1 MANNKYKLIR
11 TNEKC
16 VRMTNLKEQSWK
28 PEVILTNEPREVKVF
43 RKEILL
49 TNNNRTNR
57 RFKNEKEGNVTEYQ
71 EASHTQWGNAFE
83 GGKIQPSNEL
93 KNPGKIQNDQKNF
106 IKSENSEIKVEV
118 DDELSLSDEC
128 TVEIED
134 FKRENNVSCTT
145 QLTEHDTN
153 KESVESS
160 TKKYPSLSVTV
171 SENVNRKVVV
181 QPFHLDSNVVN
192 PFAGFT
198 TIENIDDDNK
208 YKLKNKCYTSDL
220 IGGKPQICDPL
231 LKQIIL
237 TPKKKTEKSDE
248 KSDDEFELEYN
259 KLFEL
264 ISKVE
269 NDIVVKK
276 EIKYSGFQS
285 NAESD
290 DELEEKHRNRR
301 LQVERPSLSS
311 VKSENREC
319 RKPREKKLDLHQ
331 MNQRRKRCK
340 SSYDHCK
347 DKRFSEADES
357 CSSPQVKRLK
367 WPSGII
373 KKTETDARKIK
384 QENLCMGKQANKSA
398 EFWSEVLTTPKL
410 WKTEYNEIDIGIC
423 PKETFEMNYHELLKT
438 YISINSVRSKL
449 DDVCWE
455 TMFLEKFKDPNSMH
469 YILEYFIPP
478 AQGK

>member
-11 TNEKC
+11 TNERC

-28 PEVILTNEPREVKVF
+28 PEVFLTNERTEVKGF
-43 RKEILL
+43 RKEISL

-83 GGKIQPSNEL
+83 GDKIQQPNEL
-93 KNPGKIQNDQKNF
+93 KNPGRILNDQTNF
-106 IKSENSEIKVEV
+106 IKSENLLIKVEA
-118 DDELSLSDEC
+118 DEELSLSDKC

-171 SENVNRKVVV
+171 SESDDRKVVV
-181 QPFHLDSNVVN
+181 QPFNLDSNVVN

-198 TIENIDDDNK
+198 TVENIDDDNK
-208 YKLKNKCYTSDL
+208 YKLENKCYTSDL
-220 IGGKPQICDPL
+220 IRGKRKICDPL
-231 LKQIIL
+231 LKQIVL
-237 TPKKKTEKSDE
+237 TPKKKTEKIDE
-248 KSDDEFELEYN
+248 ESDDEFELEYN
-259 KLFEL
+259 KLFEVM
-264 ISKVE
+264 SKVE
-269 NDIVVKK
+269 NDIAVKK

-285 NAESD
+285 DAESD

-319 RKPREKKLDLHQ
+319 RKPREKKLDFHQ

-357 CSSPQVKRLK
+357 CSPPQVKRLK
-367 WPSGII
+367 WPSAII
-373 KKTETDARKIK
+373 KKTETDERKTK
-384 QENLCMGKQANKSA
+384 QENLSMGKQANKSA

-423 PKETFEMNYHELLKT
+423 HKETFEMNYHELLNT
-438 YISINSVRSKL
+438 YISINSGRSKL
-449 DDVCWE
+449 DNVCWE
-455 TMFLEKFKDPNSMH
+455 TTFLEKFKDPNSMH
-469 YILEYFIPP
+469 YILDYHIPP

>member
-28 PEVILTNEPREVKVF
+28 PEVILTNERREVKVF

-71 EASHTQWGNAFE
+71 GASHTQWGNAFE

-93 KNPGKIQNDQKNF
+93 KNPGKIQNDQKNV
-106 IKSENSEIKVEV
+106 IKSENSEMKVEV

-276 EIKYSGFQS
+276 EMKYSGFQS

-319 RKPREKKLDLHQ
+319 RKPREKKLDFHQ
-331 MNQRRKRCK
+331 TNQRRKRCK
-340 SSYDHCK
+340 SPYDHCK

-357 CSSPQVKRLK
+357 CSPPQVKRLK

-384 QENLCMGKQANKSA
+384 QENLSMGKQANKSA

-423 PKETFEMNYHELLKT
+423 PKKTFEMNYHELLNT

-455 TMFLEKFKDPNSMH
+455 KMFLEKFKDPNSMH

>member
-11 TNEKC
+11 RNERC

-28 PEVILTNEPREVKVF
+28 PEVFLTNERTEVKGL

-49 TNNNRTNR
+49 TNNNKTNR
-57 RFKNEKEGNVTEYQ
+57 RFKSEKEGNVTGYQ
-71 EASHTQWGNAFE
+71 EASHTQLENAFE

-93 KNPGKIQNDQKNF
+93 KNPGGIQNV
-106 IKSENSEIKVEV
+106 IKSENLLIKVEA
-118 DDELSLSDEC
+118 DDELSLRDEC

-134 FKRENNVSCTT
+134 FKRENKVSCTT

-171 SENVNRKVVV
+171 SESVDRKVIV

-220 IGGKPQICDPL
+220 IRGKPNICDPL
-231 LKQIIL
+231 SKQIIL

-259 KLFEL
+259 KLSEL
-264 ISKVE
+264 IE

-285 NAESD
+285 DAESD

-319 RKPREKKLDLHQ
+319 RKPREKKLDFHQ
-331 MNQRRKRCK
+331 INQRRKRCK

-347 DKRFSEADES
+347 DKRFNEADES
-357 CSSPQVKRLK
+357 CSPPQVKRLK
-367 WPSGII
+367 WPSSII
-373 KKTETDARKIK
+373 KKTETDAIKTK
-384 QENLCMGKQANKSA
+384 QENLSMGKQANKSA

-423 PKETFEMNYHELLKT
+423 HKETFEMNYHELLNT

-449 DDVCWE
+449 DNVCWE
-455 TMFLEKFKDPNSMH
+455 TTFLEKFKDPNSMH
-469 YILEYFIPP
+469 YILEYYIPP

>member
-11 TNEKC
+11 TNERC
-16 VRMTNLKEQSWK
+16 VRMTNLKNQSWK
-28 PEVILTNEPREVKVF
+28 PEVFLTNERTEVKGL

-57 RFKNEKEGNVTEYQ
+57 RFKSEKEGNVTGYQ
-71 EASHTQWGNAFE
+71 EASHTQWGNTFE

-93 KNPGKIQNDQKNF
+93 KNPGGIQNV
-106 IKSENSEIKVEV
+106 IKSENLLIKVEA
-118 DDELSLSDEC
+118 DDELSLRDEC

-134 FKRENNVSCTT
+134 FKRENDVSCTT
-145 QLTEHDTN
+145 QLTEHVTN

-171 SENVNRKVVV
+171 SESVDRKVVV
-181 QPFHLDSNVVN
+181 QPFHLDSNVID

-208 YKLKNKCYTSDL
+208 YKLENKCYTSDL
-220 IGGKPQICDPL
+220 IRGKPNICDPL
-231 LKQIIL
+231 LKQMIL

-248 KSDDEFELEYN
+248 KSDDEFELEYD

-269 NDIVVKK
+269 NDVVVKK

-285 NAESD
+285 DAESD

-319 RKPREKKLDLHQ
+319 RKPREKKLDFHQ
-331 MNQRRKRCK
+331 INQRRKRCK

-347 DKRFSEADES
+347 DKRFDEADES
-357 CSSPQVKRLK
+357 CSPPQVKRLK

-373 KKTETDARKIK
+373 KKTETDAIKTK
-384 QENLCMGKQANKSA
+384 QENLSMGKQANKSA

-410 WKTEYNEIDIGIC
+410 WKTEFNEIDIGIC
-423 PKETFEMNYHELLKT
+423 HKETFEMNYHELLNT

-449 DDVCWE
+449 DNVCWE
-455 TMFLEKFKDPNSMH
+455 TTFLEKFKDPNSMH
-469 YILEYFIPP
+469 YILEYYIPP